1 MATKTLHNSVLN
13 ETTCGSLLH
22 DLQLIWDEVGEN
34 DTERDKMLL
43 QLEQECLEVYRR
55 KVDKANLSRAQLH
68 QQLAD
73 SEAELAHLLSVL
85 GERSF
90 VGRPEKQSG
99 TLKEQIAAIAPAL
112 EDLRQKK
119 EERIKKFMDV
129 QVQIRQICDQI
140 AGNSKPHDIYESL
153 RLDDHDLSLKKLD
166 EFHLQLQELHRE
178 KNDRLQKVLD
188 YVNIVHDLSA
198 VVGIEFSK
206 IISEVHPSLD
216 DSTGIESMS
225 ISDGTLGKLANTVE
239 SLKNEKQRRLQKIQ
253 ELGAELME
261 LWNLMDIPKE
271 EQKHFN
277 HVTCYIS
284 ASVEEVSV
292 PRALALDI
300 IEEAEVEVKRLDQL
314 KASKLKEL
322 LVKKQ
327 TELEDIYR
335 RAHMEIDIKSAQ
347 ENIMAMIDSGT
358 IDHLDLLASMDDQIA
373 KAKEEAQS
381 RKEIMEKV
389 EKWMAACEEEN
400 WLEDYNRD
408 ENRYSVSR
416 GAHINLKRAERAR
429 VMVNKIPALVDSL
442 MAKTRGWEEERGTTF
457 LYDEVPLLAMLDEYN
472 MLRQEREEEKRR
484 FRDKKRLQGQLTIEQ
499 ETFFG
504 ARASPHKQLSS
515 KKAMGLRLNGNSVNG
530 NSVNGPPFNRRL
542 SLGVQHTRMNG
553 LTPAR
558 QGLPVNGKR
567 EHTRPM
573 VPLNYTYVSHEDSA
587 SQFSAHGSTP
597 SSP

>member
-1 MATKTLHNSVLN
+1 MAIRGPDDDNSKTQFSDVKIEALGMGFQALSLKNTPMAAKTTSRNPVLS

-22 DLQLIWDEVGEN
+22 DLQLIWDEVGES
-34 DTERDKMLL
+34 DVERDKMLL

-55 KVDKANLSRAQLH
+55 KVDQANLSRAQLH

-90 VGRPEKQSG
+90 VGRPEKQTG
-99 TLKEQIAAIAPAL
+99 TLKQQLAAIAPSL

-119 EERIKKFMDV
+119 QERIKKFMDV
-129 QVQIRQICDQI
+129 QVQIHKICGEI
-140 AGNSKPHDIYESL
+140 AGNSEPHNFYASL
-153 RLDDHDLSLKKLD
+153 TLDDRDLSLKKLD

-198 VVGIEFSK
+198 VVGIEFSR

-216 DSTGIESMS
+216 DYTSIDSMS
-225 ISDGTLGKLANTVE
+225 ISDGTLAKLASTVE
-239 SLKNEKQRRLQKIQ
+239 SLKNEKKRRLQKIQ
-253 ELGAELME
+253 ELGAELIE
-261 LWNLMDIPKE
+261 LWNLMDIPTE
-271 EQKHFN
+271 EQKHFD

-284 ASVEEVSV
+284 ASVDKVSV
-292 PRALALDI
+292 SRALALDI
-300 IEEAEVEVKRLDQL
+300 IEEAEFEVKRLDQL

-327 TELEDIYR
+327 SELEEIYR

-358 IDHLDLLASMDDQIA
+358 IDHLDLLANMDDQIA

-400 WLEDYNRD
+400 WLEDYNKD

-429 VMVNKIPALVDSL
+429 VMVNKIP
-442 MAKTRGWEEERGTTF
+442 
-457 LYDEVPLLAMLDEYN
+457 
-472 MLRQEREEEKRR
+472 
-484 FRDKKRLQGQLTIEQ
+484 
-499 ETFFG
+499 
-504 ARASPHKQLSS
+504 
-515 KKAMGLRLNGNSVNG
+515 
-530 NSVNGPPFNRRL
+530 
-542 SLGVQHTRMNG
+542 
-553 LTPAR
+553 
-558 QGLPVNGKR
+558 
-567 EHTRPM
+567 
-573 VPLNYTYVSHEDSA
+573 
-587 SQFSAHGSTP
+587 
-597 SSP
+597 